1 MAVGQWV
8 AGKGRQR
15 RPDYSLGGI
24 TAMGC
29 GQAPL
34 RQGLEGEQTAPKT
47 RICLVLHP
55 FKWRSTAMQSSTR
68 IEVPARLTVLVTLA
82 RLLEQLERTPGAIH
96 PEQYRS
102 VVSHLVR
109 ELESVEQD
117 ETLRKLLDVFPA
129 ASQLY
134 ENLQYECAG
143 LCRSPLD
150 ASLNA
155 ERAARTILER
165 AKQLPSA

>member
-1 MAVGQWV
+1 MWSGWAAVWV
-8 AGKGRQR
+8 AGVWRGGATAVARHGGVEQPQAVPEVGMLGEDGR
-15 RPDYSLGGI
+15 
-24 TAMGC
+24 T
-29 GQAPL
+29 
-34 RQGLEGEQTAPKT
+34 T
-47 RICLVLHP
+47 
-55 FKWRSTAMQSSTR
+55 
-68 IEVPARLTVLVTLA
+68 TLA

-109 ELESVEQD
+109 ELESVEHD

-134 ENLQYECAG
+134 ENLNYASAG

-155 ERAARTILER
+155 ERAARSVLDR
-165 AKQLPSA
+165 ARPLPSG